1 LGDVVGMKEKR
12 ISEKILMS
20 PLEYLIAEIDREA
33 VGERVKE
40 FNEENELTEHL
51 KTVKRVRDKQ
61 YIRFFLDDI
70 LLGIPLSGALEI
82 SRRPDITPLPNL
94 PDWVLGVSN
103 IRGEIISITDLKIFF
118 GLPIQKKNNAG
129 TGKMVIILHNH
140 EIKVGAVVDRV
151 TGIFSPERTG
161 RKIQSSPYKKES
173 AETKFFSKNSVS
185 SGELI
190 SYISGVIYTGETA
203 DKENLVNILDID
215 KLLASPRMN
224 AFRTE

>member
-1 LGDVVGMKEKR
+1 MIFCWGFR
-12 ISEKILMS
+12 S
-20 PLEYLIAEIDREA
+20 
-33 VGERVKE
+33 
-40 FNEENELTEHL
+40 
-51 KTVKRVRDKQ
+51 Q
-61 YIRFFLDDI
+61 
-70 LLGIPLSGALEI
+70 ALEI

-103 IRGEIISITDLKIFF
+103 IRGEIISITDLKFFF

-161 RKIQSSPYKKES
+161 KKIQSSPYKKDPG
-173 AETKFFSKNSVS
+173 FSEKNSDYL
-185 SGELI
+185 GELI